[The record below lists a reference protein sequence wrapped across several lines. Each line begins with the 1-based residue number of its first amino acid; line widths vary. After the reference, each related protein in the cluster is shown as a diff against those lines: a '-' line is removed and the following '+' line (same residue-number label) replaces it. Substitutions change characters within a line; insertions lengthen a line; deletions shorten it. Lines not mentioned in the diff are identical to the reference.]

1 MPRLLPLFA
10 LVTSQVFAVES
21 AVPTAFPADRY
32 EKLAEKCPFAVAP
45 KLEPVVAQQAG
56 YSVNWYLTAV
66 GRDAEGRDFITINAH
81 DNSVHVSLSGHEP
94 YADQNSPAF
103 GVTLES
109 ISWSDTF
116 RESTAQIKKGS
127 EPANLFFSK
136 EEAVAVAPQ
145 PGGARPPLPGGMQ
158 PPPII
163 NRPGVGG
170 VNPAQGIQP
179 RIALPRPS
187 TAPVVSPPPPVT
199 GNGAQPAAG
208 QPAGQDRRRI
218 RNIAAPQ

>member
-1 MPRLLPLFA
+1 MPRLLSLLAFVTSPAFA
-10 LVTSQVFAVES
+10 LES
-21 AVPTAFPADRY
+21 AVPAAFPADRY
-32 EKLAEKCPFAVAP
+32 EKMAEKSPFALAT
-45 KLEPVVAQQAG
+45 PVVAAPPQQAG
-56 YSVNWYLTAV
+56 YAANWYLTAV

-116 RESTAQIKKGS
+116 RESTAQIKKGDVS
-127 EPANLFFSK
+127 AKLVFSK
-136 EEAVAVAPQ
+136 EETVVAAAQ
-145 PGGARPPLPGGMQ
+145 PAGIRPPLPGGAQSPPVTVRAGAGGVGQ
-158 PPPII
+158 PP
-163 NRPGVGG
+163 
-170 VNPAQGIQP
+170 AIQP

-199 GNGAQPAAG
+199 GNAAQPAAG
-208 QPAGQDRRRI
+208 QPAGDRRRV
-218 RNIAAPQ
+218 RTIAAPQ